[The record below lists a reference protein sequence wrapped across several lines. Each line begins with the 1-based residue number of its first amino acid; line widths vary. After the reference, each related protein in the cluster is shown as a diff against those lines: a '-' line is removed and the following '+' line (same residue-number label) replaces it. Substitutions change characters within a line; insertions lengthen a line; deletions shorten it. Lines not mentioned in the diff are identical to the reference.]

1 MKFLIYL
8 SVSLFCLAC
17 QTQPL
22 ANSSPSYPPHWW
34 STVPREGAPEWEILP
49 QQAGAGEV
57 ILSKRNELGLLS
69 NFAATPFE
77 FRGRSYASIEGFWQM
92 MKYPE
97 GPKDPRMKNPQVTWT
112 YTREQVSQMT
122 AFEAKKAGSL
132 ASANMKSLN
141 IDWVTFD
148 GKKINYRE
156 PAKGEFYKLILEAE
170 WSKLRQNPQVRQVLL
185 STGDLRLRPDHQ
197 EEPGAAPAWHYHEIW
212 MEIRSQLQSE

>member
-1 MKFLIYL
+1 
-8 SVSLFCLAC
+8 
-17 QTQPL
+17 
-22 ANSSPSYPPHWW
+22 
-34 STVPREGAPEWEILP
+34 
-49 QQAGAGEV
+49 
-57 ILSKRNELGLLS
+57 
-69 NFAATPFE
+69 
-77 FRGRSYASIEGFWQM
+77 
-92 MKYPE
+92 MKYPA

-112 YTREQVSQMT
+112 YTREQVSYMT

-170 WSKLRQNPQVRQVLL
+170 WSKLRQNPQLRQVLL

-197 EEPGAAPAWHYHEIW
+197 EEPGAAPAWHYHEIR